1 MLGLG
6 WDGPST
12 AHRISAGISAVMQ
25 QHGMFG
31 DRWLQMLSAAPV
43 AKAV

>member
-25 QHGMFG
+25 HGVFG